1 MGRVCG
7 NMISI
12 AEAIEILNLASVPE
26 IQQACRDKRIWYE
39 IKGEGDTEKIL
50 ISFKKKLTK

>member
-7 NMISI
+7 NMISVD
-12 AEAIEILNLASVPE
+12 EAIETLNRASLPE

-39 IKGEGDTEKIL
+39 VRGEGDTEKIL

>member
-1 MGRVCG
+1 
-7 NMISI
+7 MISVD
-12 AEAIEILNLASVPE
+12 EAIETLNRASLPE

-39 IKGEGDTEKIL
+39 VRGEGDTEKIL